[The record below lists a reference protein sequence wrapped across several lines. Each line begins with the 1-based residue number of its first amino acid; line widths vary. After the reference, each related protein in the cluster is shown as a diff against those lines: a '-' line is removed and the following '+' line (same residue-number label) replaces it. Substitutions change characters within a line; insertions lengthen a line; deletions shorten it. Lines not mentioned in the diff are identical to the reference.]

1 MQTVHLLLICR
12 SLRQTSSTKSAYG
25 AGRLST
31 DAFLTPSRRIY
42 MKFTRSAKFALAAA
56 ASAALAVSLLAP
68 AQAAT
73 RSTIVIHDTNS
84 LTSFNSGTPDTN
96 LTINSKVGNLSGIG
110 FLYIDNKKNVIR
122 NTTFGNFKIVKNSA
136 TDFRIAYT
144 VNPGL
149 VWSDG
154 TPINGVDLLMS
165 HVLSSNKYSIEAG
178 LGDPD
183 SDNVPAFNSNGY
195 GGTYNDNIVGL
206 PVLSADKMTVTLQFK
221 QKIANWDLYGP
232 GPSPVHTLVLMAE
245 GKKGLQ
251 SVKDNEAARD
261 RFYAAY
267 TTKNTAVLKSMGKV
281 WSEAY
286 NITQVDANTNDLLFV
301 GNGGFTVTSAV
312 TKSSVTLKVNPKY
325 NSGPKLSGTI
335 DTVVFKF
342 ISDGTAAA
350 QALANGEL
358 DIYSGQPT
366 ADAVAAL
373 KKLTNV
379 NLIGGINACY
389 EHWDTR
395 VNAAPGQPDYN
406 GLFKGHGG
414 KGADLR
420 KAFLLAI
427 PRQEI
432 NEKLIVPINPNAPMY
447 LGSTFIAP
455 GFDGYERLVAN
466 NGSSFYVGTQ
476 DALNAKALRLV
487 RKYYPTAS
495 ASNPVKVNV
504 LVPGNNPRR
513 AAEFALAKANALKA
527 GFDLVGDVQASWSP
541 KIQLSTYDAQF
552 FAYCPSAVTQ
562 AGSNANFQLG
572 GGNNRNG
579 INLPQLDAILNK
591 LQLPLDN
598 RAYISTIIAAERI
611 IHAEGLTSGVFLHP
625 AVTAVNKDLKGI
637 KPSPLSDDVVWNWWE
652 WSY

>member
-1 MQTVHLLLICR
+1 MHTVLLLLICR
-12 SLRQTSSTKSAYG
+12 SLRQTSLTKSAYG
-25 AGRLST
+25 VVDSPQTLLFNPQGGT
-31 DAFLTPSRRIY
+31 

-56 ASAALAVSLLAP
+56 ASAALAVSLLTP

-84 LTSFNSGTPDTN
+84 LTSFNSGQPDTN
-96 LTINSKVGNLSGIG
+96 LTINGKVGNLTGIG
-110 FLYIDNKKNVIR
+110 FYYINDQKNVVR
-122 NTTFGNFKIVKNSA
+122 NTTFGNFKITKNNL
-136 TDFRIAYT
+136 TDFRISYT
-144 VNPGL
+144 INKGL

-165 HVLSSNKYSIEAG
+165 HVLSSNAYSKAAG

-183 SDNVPAFNSNGY
+183 GDATPAFDSNGY
-195 GGTYNDNIVGL
+195 GGTYSDNIVGQ
-206 PVLSADKMTVTLQFK
+206 PTLSADKMTLTLQFK

-232 GPSPVHTLVLMAE
+232 GPSPVHTLVLLAE

-251 SVKDNEAARD
+251 SVTENEAARD
-261 RFYAAY
+261 RFFAAY
-267 TTKNTAVLKSMGKV
+267 NSKNTAVLKSIGKV

-286 NITQVDANTNDLLFV
+286 DITEVNDKTNPLLWV
-301 GNGGFTVTSAV
+301 GNGGFTVDSAV

-335 DTVVFKF
+335 DTVIFKF
-342 ISDGTAAA
+342 IADGTAAA

-358 DIYSGQPT
+358 DVYSGQPT

-373 KKLTNV
+373 KKLSNV

-395 VNAAPGQPDYN
+395 VGNAPGQPDYN
-406 GLFKGHGG
+406 GIFKGHGG

-420 KAFLLAI
+420 KAFLLSI
-427 PRQEI
+427 PREEI
-432 NEKLIVPINPNAPMY
+432 NEKLIKPINPNAPI

-455 GFDGYERLVAN
+455 GFDGYDRLVAN
-466 NGSSFYVGTQ
+466 NGSGFYVGSQ
-476 DALNAKALRLV
+476 DALNAKASRLLT
-487 RKYYPTAS
+487 KHYPKAS
-495 ASNPVKVNV
+495 ATNPVKVTV
-504 LVPGNNPRR
+504 LVPGNNARR
-513 AAEFALAKANALKA
+513 AAQFALAKANALKV

-562 AGSNANFQLG
+562 AGSNGNFQVG

-579 INLPQLDAILNK
+579 INLPKLDAILNK
-591 LQLPLDN
+591 LQLPMDN
-598 RAYISTIIAAERI
+598 RSYISTIIQAERI
-611 IHAEGLTSGVFLHP
+611 IFAEGLTSGVFLHP
-625 AVTAVNKDLKGI
+625 AVTAVNKLLKGI

-652 WSY
+652 WGY

>member
-1 MQTVHLLLICR
+1 
-12 SLRQTSSTKSAYG
+12 
-25 AGRLST
+25 
-31 DAFLTPSRRIY
+31 

-144 VNPGL
+144 INPGL

-301 GNGGFTVTSAV
+301 GNGGFSVTSAV

-342 ISDGTAAA
+342 IADGTAAA

-466 NGSSFYVGTQ
+466 NGSSFYVGSQ
-476 DALNAKALRLV
+476 DALNAKAARLL
-487 RKYYPTAS
+487 KKHYPSAS
-495 ASNPVKVNV
+495 PSNPVKVNV
-504 LVPGNNPRR
+504 LVPGNNARR
-513 AAEFALAKANALKA
+513 AAEFALAKANALKV

-541 KIQLSTYDAQF
+541 RIQLSTYDAQF

-562 AGSNANFQLG
+562 AGSNANFQVG

-579 INLPQLDAILNK
+579 INLPQLDTILNK
-591 LQLPLDN
+591 LQLPMDT
-598 RAYISTIIAAERI
+598 RTFISTIIQAERI
-611 IHAEGLTSGVFLHP
+611 INAEGLTSGVFLHP
-625 AVTAVNKDLKGI
+625 AVTAVNKLLKGI

>member
-1 MQTVHLLLICR
+1 
-12 SLRQTSSTKSAYG
+12 
-25 AGRLST
+25 
-31 DAFLTPSRRIY
+31 
-42 MKFTRSAKFALAAA
+42 MKLTRSAKVALAAV
-56 ASAALAVSLLAP
+56 ASAALAVSLLSP
-68 AQAAT
+68 AQANT

-84 LTSFNSGTPDTN
+84 LTSFNSSQPDTN
-96 LTINSKVGNLSGIG
+96 LTINGKVGNLTGIG
-110 FLYIDNKKNVIR
+110 FYYINDKKNVVR
-122 NTTFGNFKIVKNSA
+122 NTTFGDFKIVKNQA
-136 TDFRIAYT
+136 TDFRIEYKI
-144 VNPGL
+144 NKGL

-154 TPINGVDLLMS
+154 TPINGVDLLLT
-165 HVLSSNKYSIEAG
+165 HVLSSNTYSKAAG

-183 SDNVPAFNSNGY
+183 GDATPAFDSNGY
-195 GGTYNDNIVGL
+195 GGTYNDNIVGE
-206 PVLSADKMTVTLQFK
+206 PTLSADKMTLTLRFK
-221 QKIANWDLYGP
+221 QRIANWDLYGP
-232 GPSPVHTLVLMAE
+232 GPSPVHTLVLLAE

-261 RFYAAY
+261 RFFAAY
-267 TTKNTAVLKSMGKV
+267 NTKNTAVLKSIGKV

-286 NITQVDANTNDLLFV
+286 DITQVDATTNPLLWV
-301 GNGGFTVTSAV
+301 GNGGFTVNSAV
-312 TKSSVTLKVNPKY
+312 TKSSVTLKLNPKY

-335 DTVVFKF
+335 DTVTFKF
-342 ISDGTAAA
+342 IADGTAAA

-358 DIYSGQPT
+358 DVYSGQPT

-373 KKLTNV
+373 RKLTNV

-395 VNAAPGQPDYN
+395 VDAAPGQPDYN
-406 GLFKGHGG
+406 GIFKGHGG

-420 KAFLLAI
+420 RAFLLAI
-427 PRQEI
+427 PREEI
-432 NEKLIVPINPNAPMY
+432 NEKLIKPINPNAPI

-455 GFDGYERLVAN
+455 GFDGYERLIAN
-466 NGSSFYVGTQ
+466 NGSGYYTGTQ
-476 DALNAKALRLV
+476 DSLNKRALALV
-487 RKYYPTAS
+487 KKHFPTAGP
-495 ASNPVKVNV
+495 SNPVKVNV

-513 AAEFALAKANALKA
+513 AAQFALAKANALKA

-541 KIQLSTYDAQF
+541 RIQLSQYDAQF

-579 INLPQLDAILNK
+579 INLPNLDAILNK
-591 LQLPLDN
+591 LQLPMDN
-598 RAYISTIIAAERI
+598 RTFISTIIQAERI
-611 IHAEGLTSGVFLHP
+611 IHKEGLTSGVFLHP
-625 AVTAVNKDLKGI
+625 AVTAVNKNLKGI

>member
-1 MQTVHLLLICR
+1 MQIVLLLLIWC
-12 SLRQTSSTKSAYG
+12 SLRHNLTSKSAYG
-25 AGRLST
+25 VVDSSQTLFFNPQGGT
-31 DAFLTPSRRIY
+31 

-56 ASAALAVSLLAP
+56 ASAALAVSLLTP

-73 RSTIVIHDTNS
+73 RSTVVIHDTNS
-84 LTSFNSGTPDTN
+84 LTSFNSATPDTN
-96 LTINSKVGNLSGIG
+96 LTINSKVGYLQGSG
-110 FLYIDNKKNVIR
+110 FNYVDNKKNVIQ
-122 NTTFGNFKIVKNSA
+122 NKIFGSYKIVKNNA
-136 TDFRIAYT
+136 TDFRVQYTIA
-144 VNPGL
+144 PGR

-154 TPINGVDLLMS
+154 TPINAVDLLLS

-195 GGTYNDNIVGL
+195 GGTYNDNLVGA
-206 PVLSADKMTVTLQFK
+206 PVLSADKMSVTLQWK

-232 GPSPVHTLVLMAE
+232 GPSAVHAMVLIAE

-261 RFYAAY
+261 RFFAAY
-267 TTKNTAVLKSMGKV
+267 TSKNTAVLKALGKV
-281 WSEAY
+281 YSEAY
-286 NITQVDANTNDLLFV
+286 NITQVDSTTNPLLFV
-301 GNGGFTVTSAV
+301 GNGGFIVDSAV
-312 TKSSVTLKVNPKY
+312 TKSSVTLKANPKY
-325 NSGPKLSGTI
+325 NSGPALSGSV
-335 DTVVFKF
+335 DTVIFKF

-358 DIYSGQPT
+358 DVYSGQPT
-366 ADAVAAL
+366 ADSVAAL

-379 NLIGGINACY
+379 NVLGGINACY

-395 VNAAPGQPDYN
+395 VGNAPGQPDYN
-406 GLFKGHGG
+406 GVFKGHGG
-414 KGADLR
+414 KGADMR

-432 NEKLIVPINPNAPMY
+432 NEKLIAPINPGFVT
-447 LGSTFIAP
+447 LGSTFISP
-455 GFDGYERLVAN
+455 GVEGYDRLVAN
-466 NGSSFYVGTQ
+466 NGSSYYIGSQ
-476 DALNAKALRLV
+476 DVLNAKALRLV
-487 RKYYPTAS
+487 KKYYPSAS
-495 ASNPVKVNV
+495 ATNPVKVTV

-552 FAYCPSAVTQ
+552 FAYCPSAITQ
-562 AGSNANFQLG
+562 AGSNANFHLG

-579 INLPQLDAILNK
+579 VNLPQLDAILDK
-591 LQLPLDN
+591 LQIPMDN
-598 RAYISTIIAAERI
+598 RTLISTIIQAERI
-611 IHAEGLTSGVFLHP
+611 INAEGLTMGVFQHP
-625 AVTAVNKDLKGI
+625 AVAAVNKNLKGI
-637 KPSPLSDDVVWNWWE
+637 APSPLSLDVAWNYWQWA
-652 WSY
+652 Y

>member
-1 MQTVHLLLICR
+1 
-12 SLRQTSSTKSAYG
+12 
-25 AGRLST
+25 
-31 DAFLTPSRRIY
+31 
-42 MKFTRSAKFALAAA
+42 MKFSRSAKFALAAA
-56 ASAALAVSLLAP
+56 ASAALAVSLLTP

-73 RSTIVIHDTNS
+73 RSTVVIHDTNS

-96 LTINSKVGNLSGIG
+96 LTINSKVGYLSGSG
-110 FLYIDNKKNVIR
+110 FNYVDNKKNVIQ
-122 NTTFGNFKIVKNSA
+122 NKIFGSYKVVKNSP
-136 TDFRIAYT
+136 TDFRVQYTIA
-144 VNPGL
+144 PGR

-154 TPINGVDLLMS
+154 TPINAVDLLLS

-195 GGTYNDNIVGL
+195 GGTYNDNLVGA
-206 PVLSADKMTVTLQFK
+206 PVLSADKMSVTLQWK

-232 GPSPVHTLVLMAE
+232 GPSAVHAMVLISE

-261 RFYAAY
+261 RFFAAY
-267 TTKNTAVLKSMGKV
+267 TSKNTAVLKALGKV
-281 WSEAY
+281 YSEAY
-286 NITQVDANTNDLLFV
+286 NITQVDNNTNPLLFV
-301 GNGGFTVTSAV
+301 GNGGFIVDSAV
-312 TKSSVTLKVNPKY
+312 TKSSVTLKANPKY
-325 NSGPKLSGTI
+325 NSGPALSGSV
-335 DTVVFKF
+335 DTVIFKF

-358 DIYSGQPT
+358 DVYSGQPT
-366 ADAVAAL
+366 ADSVAAL

-379 NLIGGINACY
+379 NVIGGINACY

-406 GLFKGHGG
+406 GVFKGHGG
-414 KGADLR
+414 KGADMR

-427 PRQEI
+427 PRTEI
-432 NEKLIVPINPNAPMY
+432 NEKLIAPINPNFVT
-447 LGSTFIAP
+447 LGSTFISP
-455 GFDGYERLVAN
+455 GVEGYDRLAST
-466 NGSSFYVGTQ
+466 NGSGYYVGSQ
-476 DALNAKALRLV
+476 DVLNAKALRLV
-487 RKYYPTAS
+487 KKYYPSAS
-495 ASNPVKVNV
+495 ATNPVKVTV

-552 FAYCPSAVTQ
+552 FAYCPSAITQ
-562 AGSNANFQLG
+562 AGSNANFHLG

-579 INLPQLDAILNK
+579 VNLPQLDAILDK
-591 LQLPLDN
+591 LQVPLDN
-598 RAYISTIIAAERI
+598 RSYISLVIQAERI
-611 IHAEGLTSGVFLHP
+611 INAEGLTLGVFQHP
-625 AVTAVNKDLKGI
+625 AVAAVNKNLKGI
-637 KPSPLSDDVVWNWWE
+637 APSPLSLDVAWNYWQWA
-652 WSY
+652 Y

>member
-1 MQTVHLLLICR
+1 MQAVYLLLICR
-12 SLRQTSSTKSAYG
+12 SLRHNLPTKSAYG

-110 FLYIDNKKNVIR
+110 FLYINDKKNVIR

-154 TPINGVDLLMS
+154 TPINGVDLLLS

-178 LGDPD
+178 LGNPD
-183 SDNVPAFNSNGY
+183 SDDVPAFNSNGY
-195 GGTYNDNIVGL
+195 GGTYSDNIVGQ
-206 PVLSADKMTVTLQFK
+206 PVLSADKMTLTLQFK

-232 GPSPVHTLVLMAE
+232 GPSPVHTLVLLAE

-267 TTKNTAVLKSMGKV
+267 NTKNTAVLKSIGKV

-301 GNGGFTVTSAV
+301 GNGGFLVNSAV
-312 TKSSVTLKVNPKY
+312 TKSSVTLKKNPKY
-325 NSGPKLSGTI
+325 NSGPALSGTI
-335 DTVVFKF
+335 DTVIFKF
-342 ISDGTAAA
+342 IADGTAAA

-358 DIYSGQPT
+358 DVYSGQPT

-373 KKLTNV
+373 KKLSNV

-455 GFDGYERLVAN
+455 GFEGYERLIAN
-466 NGSSFYVGTQ
+466 NGSSYYVGSQ

>member
-1 MQTVHLLLICR
+1 
-12 SLRQTSSTKSAYG
+12 
-25 AGRLST
+25 
-31 DAFLTPSRRIY
+31 

-56 ASAALAVSLLAP
+56 ASAALAVSLLTP

-84 LTSFNSGTPDTN
+84 LTSFNNGQPDTN
-96 LTINSKVGNLSGIG
+96 LTINGKVGNLTGIG
-110 FLYIDNKKNVIR
+110 FYYINDQKNVVR
-122 NTTFGNFKIVKNSA
+122 NTTFGSFKIVKNNA

-144 VNPGL
+144 INKGL

-154 TPINGVDLLMS
+154 TPINGEDLLLS
-165 HVLSSNKYSIEAG
+165 HVLSSNVYSKAAG

-183 SDNVPAFNSNGY
+183 GDDTPAFDSNGY
-195 GGTYNDNIVGL
+195 GGTYNDNVVGE
-206 PVLSADKMTVTLQFK
+206 PTLSDDKMTLTLQFK

-232 GPSPVHTLVLMAE
+232 GPSPVHTLVLLAE

-261 RFYAAY
+261 RFVAAY
-267 TTKNTAVLKSMGKV
+267 KSKNTAVLKAMGKV
-281 WSEAY
+281 WSDAY
-286 NITQVDANTNDLLFV
+286 DITQVDATTNPLLWV
-301 GNGGFTVTSAV
+301 GNGGFTVDSAV

-335 DTVVFKF
+335 DTVIFKF

-358 DIYSGQPT
+358 DVYSGQPT

-373 KKLTNV
+373 KKLSNV

-395 VNAAPGQPDYN
+395 VGNAPGQPEYN
-406 GLFKGHGG
+406 GIFKGHGG

-420 KAFLLAI
+420 KAFLLSV
-427 PRQEI
+427 PREEI
-432 NEKLIVPINPNAPMY
+432 NEKLIKPINPNAPI

-455 GFDGYERLVAN
+455 GFEGYDRLIAN
-466 NGSSFYVGTQ
+466 NGSGFFRGSQ
-476 DALNAKALRLV
+476 DALNAKASRLL
-487 RKYYPTAS
+487 KKHYPSAS
-495 ASNPVKVNV
+495 PSNPVKVNV

-513 AAEFALAKANALKA
+513 AAEFALAKANALKV

-579 INLPQLDAILNK
+579 INLPQLDTILNK
-591 LQLPLDN
+591 LQLPMDN
-598 RAYISTIIAAERI
+598 RTFISTIIQAERI
-611 IHAEGLTSGVFLHP
+611 INAEGLTSGVFLHP
-625 AVTAVNKDLKGI
+625 AVTAVNKNLKGI

>member
-1 MQTVHLLLICR
+1 VVDSSQTLFFNP
-12 SLRQTSSTKSAYG
+12 QGGT
-25 AGRLST
+25 
-31 DAFLTPSRRIY
+31 

-56 ASAALAVSLLAP
+56 ASAALAVSLLTP

-84 LTSFNSGTPDTN
+84 LTSFNNSQPDTN
-96 LTINSKVGNLSGIG
+96 LTINGKVGNLTGIG
-110 FLYIDNKKNVIR
+110 FYYINDQKNVVR
-122 NTTFGNFKIVKNSA
+122 NTTFGNFKIVKNSS

-144 VNPGL
+144 VNKGL

-154 TPINGVDLLMS
+154 TPINGEDLLLS
-165 HVLSSNKYSIEAG
+165 HVLSSNVYSKAAG

-183 SDNVPAFNSNGY
+183 GDDTPAFDSNGY
-195 GGTYNDNIVGL
+195 GGTYNDNVVGE
-206 PVLSADKMTVTLQFK
+206 PTLSADKMTLTLQFK

-232 GPSPVHTLVLMAE
+232 GPSPVHTLVLLAE

-251 SVKDNEAARD
+251 SVSENEAARG
-261 RFYAAY
+261 RFVAAY
-267 TTKNTAVLKSMGKV
+267 KSKNTAVLKAMGKV
-281 WSEAY
+281 WSDAY
-286 NITQVDANTNDLLFV
+286 DITEVNSSTNPLLWV
-301 GNGGFTVTSAV
+301 GNGGFTVDSAV

-335 DTVVFKF
+335 DTVIFKF
-342 ISDGTAAA
+342 IADGTAAA

-358 DIYSGQPT
+358 DVYSGQPT

-395 VNAAPGQPDYN
+395 VGNAPGQPEYN
-406 GLFKGHGG
+406 GIFKGHGG

-420 KAFLLAI
+420 KAFLLSV
-427 PRQEI
+427 PREEI
-432 NEKLIVPINPNAPMY
+432 NEKLIKPINPNAPI

-455 GFDGYERLVAN
+455 GFEGYDRLVAN
-466 NGSSFYVGTQ
+466 NGSGFYVGSQ
-476 DALNAKALRLV
+476 DALNAKASRLL
-487 RKYYPTAS
+487 KKHYPSAS
-495 ASNPVKVNV
+495 PSNPVKVNV

-513 AAEFALAKANALKA
+513 AAEFALAKANALKV

-562 AGSNANFQLG
+562 AGSNANFQVG

-579 INLPQLDAILNK
+579 INLPQLDTILNK
-591 LQLPLDN
+591 LQLPMDN
-598 RAYISTIIAAERI
+598 RTFISTIIQAERI
-611 IHAEGLTSGVFLHP
+611 INAEGLTSGVFLHP
-625 AVTAVNKDLKGI
+625 AVTAVNKNLKGI

>member
-1 MQTVHLLLICR
+1 
-12 SLRQTSSTKSAYG
+12 
-25 AGRLST
+25 
-31 DAFLTPSRRIY
+31 

-56 ASAALAVSLLAP
+56 ASAALAVSLLTP

-84 LTSFNSGTPDTN
+84 LTSFNSGQPDTN
-96 LTINSKVGNLSGIG
+96 LTINGKVGNLTGIG
-110 FLYIDNKKNVIR
+110 FYYINDQKNVVR
-122 NTTFGNFKIVKNSA
+122 NTTFGNFKIVKNNA
-136 TDFRIAYT
+136 TDFRISYT
-144 VNPGL
+144 VNKGL

-165 HVLSSNKYSIEAG
+165 HVLSSNAYSKAAG

-183 SDNVPAFNSNGY
+183 GDDTPAFDSNGY
-195 GGTYNDNIVGL
+195 GGTYSDNIVGQ
-206 PVLSADKMTVTLQFK
+206 PTLSADKMTLTLQFK

-232 GPSPVHTLVLMAE
+232 GPSPVHTLVLLAE

-251 SVKDNEAARD
+251 SVTENEAARD
-261 RFYAAY
+261 RFFAAY
-267 TTKNTAVLKSMGKV
+267 NSKNTAVLKSIGKV

-286 NITQVDANTNDLLFV
+286 DITEVNDKTNPLLWV
-301 GNGGFTVTSAV
+301 GNGGFTVDSAV

-335 DTVVFKF
+335 DTVIFKF
-342 ISDGTAAA
+342 IADGTAAA

-373 KKLTNV
+373 KKLSNV

-395 VNAAPGQPDYN
+395 VGNAPGQPDYN
-406 GLFKGHGG
+406 GIFKGHGG

-420 KAFLLAI
+420 KAFLLSI
-427 PRQEI
+427 PREEI
-432 NEKLIVPINPNAPMY
+432 NEKLIKPINPNAPI

-455 GFDGYERLVAN
+455 GFEGYDRLVAN
-466 NGSSFYVGTQ
+466 NGSGFYVGSQ
-476 DALNAKALRLV
+476 DALNAKAARLL
-487 RKYYPTAS
+487 KKHYPSAS
-495 ASNPVKVNV
+495 PSNPVKVNV
-504 LVPGNNPRR
+504 LVPGNNARR
-513 AAEFALAKANALKA
+513 AAEFALAKANALKV

-562 AGSNANFQLG
+562 AGSNANFQVG

-579 INLPQLDAILNK
+579 INLPQLDTILNK
-591 LQLPLDN
+591 LQLPMDN
-598 RAYISTIIAAERI
+598 RTFISTIIQAERI
-611 IHAEGLTSGVFLHP
+611 INAEGLTSGVFLHP
-625 AVTAVNKDLKGI
+625 AVTAVNKLLKGI

>member
-1 MQTVHLLLICR
+1 
-12 SLRQTSSTKSAYG
+12 
-25 AGRLST
+25 
-31 DAFLTPSRRIY
+31 
-42 MKFTRSAKFALAAA
+42 MKLTRSAKVALAAV
-56 ASAALAVSLLAP
+56 ASAALAVSLLSP
-68 AQAAT
+68 AQANT

-84 LTSFNSGTPDTN
+84 LTSFNSSQPDTN
-96 LTINSKVGNLSGIG
+96 LTINGKVGNLTGIG
-110 FLYIDNKKNVIR
+110 FYYINDQKNVVR
-122 NTTFGNFKIVKNSA
+122 NTTFGDFKIVKNQA
-136 TDFRIAYT
+136 TDFRIEYKI
-144 VNPGL
+144 NKGL

-154 TPINGVDLLMS
+154 TPINGVDLLLT
-165 HVLSSNKYSIEAG
+165 HVLSSNTYSKAAG

-183 SDNVPAFNSNGY
+183 GDATPAFDSNGY
-195 GGTYNDNIVGL
+195 GGTYNDNVVGE
-206 PVLSADKMTVTLQFK
+206 PTLSADKMTLTLRFK
-221 QKIANWDLYGP
+221 QRIANWDLYGP
-232 GPSPVHTLVLMAE
+232 GPSPVHTLVLLAE

-261 RFYAAY
+261 RFFAAY
-267 TTKNTAVLKSMGKV
+267 NTKNTAVLKSIGKV

-286 NITQVDANTNDLLFV
+286 DITQVDATTNPLLWV
-301 GNGGFTVTSAV
+301 GNGGFTVNSAV
-312 TKSSVTLKVNPKY
+312 TKSSVTLKLNPKY

-335 DTVVFKF
+335 DTVTFKF
-342 ISDGTAAA
+342 IADGTAAA

-358 DIYSGQPT
+358 DVYSGQPT

-373 KKLTNV
+373 RKLTNV

-406 GLFKGHGG
+406 GIFKGHGG

-420 KAFLLAI
+420 RAFLLAI
-427 PRQEI
+427 PREEI
-432 NEKLIVPINPNAPMY
+432 NEKLIKPINPNAPI

-455 GFDGYERLVAN
+455 GFDGYERLIAN
-466 NGSSFYVGTQ
+466 NGSSYYTGTQ
-476 DALNAKALRLV
+476 DSLNKRALALV
-487 RKYYPTAS
+487 KKHFPTAGP
-495 ASNPVKVNV
+495 SNPVKVNV

-513 AAEFALAKANALKA
+513 AAQFALAKANALKA

-541 KIQLSTYDAQF
+541 RIQLSQYDAQF

-579 INLPQLDAILNK
+579 INLPNLDAILNK
-591 LQLPLDN
+591 LQLPMDN
-598 RAYISTIIAAERI
+598 RTFISTIIQAERI
-611 IHAEGLTSGVFLHP
+611 IHKEGLTSGVFLHP
-625 AVTAVNKDLKGI
+625 AVTAVNKNLKGI

>member
-1 MQTVHLLLICR
+1 
-12 SLRQTSSTKSAYG
+12 
-25 AGRLST
+25 
-31 DAFLTPSRRIY
+31 

-56 ASAALAVSLLAP
+56 ASAALAVSLLTP

-84 LTSFNSGTPDTN
+84 LTSFNSSTPDTN

-110 FLYIDNKKNVIR
+110 FYYINDKKNVVR
-122 NTTFGNFKIVKNSA
+122 NTTFGDFKIVKNNA
-136 TDFRIAYT
+136 TDFRIQYT
-144 VNPGL
+144 VNKGL

-154 TPINGVDLLMS
+154 TPINAVDLLLT
-165 HVLSSNKYSIEAG
+165 HVLSSNTYSKAAG

-195 GGTYNDNIVGL
+195 GGTYNDNIVGQ
-206 PVLSADKMTVTLQFK
+206 PVLSADKMSVTLQFK

-232 GPSPVHTLVLMAE
+232 GPAPVHTLVLLAE
-245 GKKGLQ
+245 GKNGLQ

-261 RFYAAY
+261 RFLAAY
-267 TTKNTAVLKSMGKV
+267 NSKNTAVLKAMGKV

-286 NITQVDANTNDLLFV
+286 NITEVNDKTNPLLFV
-301 GNGGFTVTSAV
+301 GNGGFLVDSAV

-335 DTVVFKF
+335 DTVIFKF
-342 ISDGTAAA
+342 ISDGTAAS

-358 DIYSGQPT
+358 DVYSGQPT

-373 KKLTNV
+373 KKLSNI

-395 VNAAPGQPDYN
+395 VGNAPGQPDYN
-406 GLFKGHGG
+406 GIFKGHGG

-420 KAFLLAI
+420 RAFLLSI
-427 PRQEI
+427 PREEI
-432 NEKLIVPINPNAPMY
+432 NEKLIKPINPNAPI

-455 GFDGYERLVAN
+455 GFEGYERLVAN
-466 NGSSFYVGTQ
+466 NGSGYYVGSQ
-476 DALNAKALRLV
+476 DALNAKAARLL
-487 RKYYPTAS
+487 KKHYPSAS
-495 ASNPVKVNV
+495 PSNPVKVNV

-513 AAEFALAKANALKA
+513 AAEFALAKANALKV

-562 AGSNANFQLG
+562 AGSNANFQIG

-579 INLPQLDAILNK
+579 ISLPNLDAILNK
-591 LQLPLDN
+591 LQLPMDN
-598 RAYISTIIAAERI
+598 RTFISTIIQAERI
-611 IHAEGLTSGVFLHP
+611 IHQEGLTSGVFLHP
-625 AVTAVNKDLKGI
+625 AVTAVNKNLKGI

>member
-1 MQTVHLLLICR
+1 
-12 SLRQTSSTKSAYG
+12 
-25 AGRLST
+25 
-31 DAFLTPSRRIY
+31 

-110 FLYIDNKKNVIR
+110 FLYINDKKNVIR

-165 HVLSSNKYSIEAG
+165 HVLSSNKYSIDAG

-195 GGTYNDNIVGL
+195 GGTYSDNIVGL

-312 TKSSVTLKVNPKY
+312 TKSSVTLKLNPKY

-395 VNAAPGQPDYN
+395 VNAAPGQPEYN

-427 PRQEI
+427 PREEI
-432 NEKLIVPINPNAPMY
+432 NEKLIKPINPNAPI

-466 NGSSFYVGTQ
+466 NGSSYYVGSQ

-562 AGSNANFQLG
+562 AGTNSNFIIG

-579 INLPQLDAILNK
+579 VALPQLDAILNK
-591 LQLPLDN
+591 LQLPMDN

>member
-1 MQTVHLLLICR
+1 
-12 SLRQTSSTKSAYG
+12 
-25 AGRLST
+25 
-31 DAFLTPSRRIY
+31 

-56 ASAALAVSLLAP
+56 ASAALAVSLLTP

-84 LTSFNSGTPDTN
+84 LTSFNSSQPDTN
-96 LTINSKVGNLSGIG
+96 LTINGKVGNLTGIG
-110 FLYIDNKKNVIR
+110 FYYINDQKNVVR
-122 NTTFGNFKIVKNSA
+122 NTTFGNFKIVKNNA
-136 TDFRIAYT
+136 TDFRISYT
-144 VNPGL
+144 VNKGL

-154 TPINGVDLLMS
+154 TPINAEDLLMS
-165 HVLSSNKYSIEAG
+165 HVLSSNTYSKAAG

-183 SDNVPAFNSNGY
+183 GDATPAFDSNGY
-195 GGTYNDNIVGL
+195 GGTYNDNIVGE
-206 PVLSADKMTVTLQFK
+206 PTLSADKMTLTLQFK
-221 QKIANWDLYGP
+221 NKIANWDLYGP
-232 GPSPVHTLVLMAE
+232 GPSPVHTLVLLAE

-261 RFYAAY
+261 RFVAAY
-267 TTKNTAVLKSMGKV
+267 KSKNTAVLKSMGKV

-286 NITQVDANTNDLLFV
+286 DVTEVNSSTNPLLWV
-301 GNGGFTVTSAV
+301 GNGGFTVDSAV
-312 TKSSVTLKVNPKY
+312 SKSSVTLKVNPKY
-325 NSGPKLSGTI
+325 NSGPKLTGTI
-335 DTVVFKF
+335 DTVIFKF
-342 ISDGTAAA
+342 IADGTAAA

-358 DIYSGQPT
+358 DVYSGQPT

-373 KKLTNV
+373 KKLSNV

-395 VNAAPGQPDYN
+395 VGNAPGQPDYN
-406 GLFKGHGG
+406 GIFKGHGG

-420 KAFLLAI
+420 RAFLLSI
-427 PRQEI
+427 PREEI
-432 NEKLIVPINPNAPMY
+432 NEKLIKPINPNAPI

-455 GFDGYERLVAN
+455 GFDGYDRLVAN
-466 NGSSFYVGTQ
+466 NGSGFYNGSQ
-476 DALNAKALRLV
+476 DALNAKASRLL
-487 RKYYPTAS
+487 KKHYPSAS
-495 ASNPVKVNV
+495 PSNPVKVTV
-504 LVPGNNPRR
+504 LVPGNNARR
-513 AAEFALAKANALKA
+513 AAQFALAKANALKV

-562 AGSNANFQLG
+562 AGSNANFQVG

-591 LQLPLDN
+591 LQLPMDN
-598 RAYISTIIAAERI
+598 RTFISTIIQAERI
-611 IHAEGLTSGVFLHP
+611 IFAEGLTSGVFLHP
-625 AVTAVNKDLKGI
+625 AVTAVNKNLKGI

-652 WSY
+652 WGY

>member
-1 MQTVHLLLICR
+1 MGL
-12 SLRQTSSTKSAYG
+12 LRQTSSTKSAYG
-25 AGRLST
+25 VVDSPQTLFFNPQGGT
-31 DAFLTPSRRIY
+31 

-56 ASAALAVSLLAP
+56 ASAALAVSLLTP

-84 LTSFNSGTPDTN
+84 LTSFNSSTPDTN

-110 FLYIDNKKNVIR
+110 FYYINDKKNVVR
-122 NTTFGNFKIVKNSA
+122 NTTFGDFKIVKNNA
-136 TDFRIAYT
+136 TDFRIQYT
-144 VNPGL
+144 VNKGL

-154 TPINGVDLLMS
+154 TPINAVDLLLT
-165 HVLSSNKYSIEAG
+165 HVLSSNTYSKAAG

-195 GGTYNDNIVGL
+195 GGTYNDNIVGQ
-206 PVLSADKMTVTLQFK
+206 PVLSADKMSVTLQFK

-232 GPSPVHTLVLMAE
+232 GPAPVHTLVLLAE
-245 GKKGLQ
+245 GKNGLQ

-261 RFYAAY
+261 RFLAAY
-267 TTKNTAVLKSMGKV
+267 NSKNTAVLKAMGKV

-286 NITQVDANTNDLLFV
+286 NITEVNDKTNPLLFV
-301 GNGGFTVTSAV
+301 GNGGFLVDSAV

-335 DTVVFKF
+335 DTVIFKF

-358 DIYSGQPT
+358 DVYSGQPT

-373 KKLTNV
+373 KKLSNV

-395 VNAAPGQPDYN
+395 VGNAPGQPDYN
-406 GLFKGHGG
+406 GIFKGHGG

-420 KAFLLAI
+420 RAFLLSI
-427 PRQEI
+427 PREEI
-432 NEKLIVPINPNAPMY
+432 NEKLIKPINPNAPI

-455 GFDGYERLVAN
+455 GFEGYERLVAN
-466 NGSSFYVGTQ
+466 NGSGYYVGSQ
-476 DALNAKALRLV
+476 EALNAKAARLL
-487 RKYYPTAS
+487 KKHYPSAS
-495 ASNPVKVNV
+495 PSNPVKVNV

-513 AAEFALAKANALKA
+513 AAEFALAKANALKV

-562 AGSNANFQLG
+562 AGSNANFQIG

-579 INLPQLDAILNK
+579 ISLPNLDAILNK
-591 LQLPLDN
+591 LQLPMDN
-598 RAYISTIIAAERI
+598 RTFISTIIQAERI
-611 IHAEGLTSGVFLHP
+611 IHQEGLTSGVFLHP
-625 AVTAVNKDLKGI
+625 AVTAVNKNLKGI

>member
-1 MQTVHLLLICR
+1 M
-12 SLRQTSSTKSAYG
+12 K
-25 AGRLST
+25 
-31 DAFLTPSRRIY
+31 LTRG
-42 MKFTRSAKFALAAA
+42 AKFALAVV
-56 ASAALAVSLLAP
+56 ASSALAVSLLTP

-73 RSTIVIHDTNS
+73 RSSIIIHDTNS

-96 LTINSKVGNLSGIG
+96 LTINGKVGNLSGIG
-110 FLYIDNKKNVIR
+110 FLYINDKKNVIR
-122 NTTFGNFKIVKNSA
+122 NTVFGDFKIVKNNA
-136 TDFRIAYT
+136 TDFRISYT
-144 VNPGL
+144 VNKGL

-195 GGTYNDNIVGL
+195 GGTYSDNIVGQ
-206 PVLSADKMTVTLQFK
+206 PTLSADKMTLTLQFK

-286 NITQVDANTNDLLFV
+286 NITQVDANTNNLLFV
-301 GNGGFTVTSAV
+301 GNGGFSVDSAV

-335 DTVVFKF
+335 DTVIFKF
-342 ISDGTAAA
+342 IADGTAAA

-358 DIYSGQPT
+358 DVYSGQPT

-455 GFDGYERLVAN
+455 GFDGYERLIAN

-487 RKYYPTAS
+487 RKHYPTAS
-495 ASNPVKVNV
+495 ASNPVKVTV

-541 KIQLSTYDAQF
+541 KIQLSIYDVQF

-562 AGSNANFQLG
+562 AGSNANFQVG

-579 INLPQLDAILNK
+579 VNLPQLDAILNK
-591 LQLPLDN
+591 LQLPMDN
-598 RAYISTIIAAERI
+598 KTYISTIIQAERI
-611 IHAEGLTSGVFLHP
+611 INAEGLTSGVFLHP
-625 AVTAVNKDLKGI
+625 AVTAVNKLLKGI

>member
-1 MQTVHLLLICR
+1 
-12 SLRQTSSTKSAYG
+12 
-25 AGRLST
+25 
-31 DAFLTPSRRIY
+31 
-42 MKFTRSAKFALAAA
+42 MKFTRSAKVALTAAA
-56 ASAALAVSLLAP
+56 AAALAVSLLTP

-84 LTSFNSGTPDTN
+84 LTSFNSGQPDTN
-96 LTINSKVGNLSGIG
+96 LTINGKVGNLSGIG
-110 FLYIDNKKNVIR
+110 FYYIDNKKNVIR
-122 NTTFGNFKIVKNSA
+122 NTVFGSFKITKNSA
-136 TDFRIAYT
+136 TDFRISYT

-165 HVLSSNKYSIEAG
+165 HVLSSNKFSIDAG
-178 LGDPD
+178 LGDPNSED
-183 SDNVPAFNSNGY
+183 AAPAFDSNGY
-195 GGTYNDNIVGL
+195 GGTYSDNIVGQ
-206 PVLSADKMTVTLQFK
+206 PVLSADKMTLTLQFK

-232 GPSPVHTLVLMAE
+232 GPSPVHTLIHLAE

-251 SVKDNEAARD
+251 SVADNEAARN
-261 RFYAAY
+261 RFFDAY
-267 TTKNTAVLKSMGKV
+267 NTKNTAVLKSIAKV

-286 NITQVDANTNDLLFV
+286 DITEVTSSTNPLLFV
-301 GNGGFTVTSAV
+301 GNGGFLVSNAV

-335 DTVVFKF
+335 DTVIFKF
-342 ISDGTAAA
+342 IADGTAAA

-379 NLIGGINACY
+379 SLIGGINACY

-395 VNAAPGQPDYN
+395 VDAAPGQPEYT
-406 GLFKGHGG
+406 GIFKGHGG

-420 KAFLLAI
+420 KAFLLSV
-427 PRQEI
+427 PREEI
-432 NEKLIVPINPNAPMY
+432 NEKLIKPINPNAPI

-455 GFDGYERLVAN
+455 GFDGYERLIAN
-466 NGSSFYVGTQ
+466 NGSAFYRGSQ
-476 DALNAKALRLV
+476 AELNAKATRLLR
-487 RKYYPTAS
+487 KHYPTAGP
-495 ASNPVKVNV
+495 SNPVKVTV
-504 LVPGNNPRR
+504 LVPGNNARR
-513 AAEFALAKANALKA
+513 AAEFALAKANALKV

-541 KIQLSTYDAQF
+541 KIQLSTYDVQF

-562 AGSNANFQLG
+562 AGSNANFELG

-579 INLPQLDAILNK
+579 LNLPNLDAILKK
-591 LQLPLDN
+591 LQLPMDN
-598 RAYISTIIAAERI
+598 RTYITTIIAAERI

-625 AVTAVNKDLKGI
+625 AVTAVNKELKGI

>member
-1 MQTVHLLLICR
+1 MKITR
-12 SLRQTSSTKSAYG
+12 G
-25 AGRLST
+25 AKL
-31 DAFLTPSRRIY
+31 
-42 MKFTRSAKFALAAA
+42 ALAVV
-56 ASAALAVSLLAP
+56 ASSALAVSLLTP

-73 RSTIVIHDTNS
+73 RSTIVLHDTNS

-110 FLYIDNKKNVIR
+110 FLYINDKKNVVR
-122 NTTFGNFKIVKNSA
+122 NTKFGEFKIVKNKA
-136 TDFRIAYT
+136 DDFRVEYKI
-144 VNPGL
+144 NKGL

-154 TPINGVDLLMS
+154 TPINGVDLLLS
-165 HVLSSNKYSIEAG
+165 HVLSSNKYSIAAG

-195 GGTYNDNIVGL
+195 GGTYNDNIVGE
-206 PVLSADKMTVTLQFK
+206 PVLSADKMTLTLQFK

-232 GPSPVHTLVLMAE
+232 GPAAVHSMVLIAD
-245 GKKGLQ
+245 GVKGLQ
-251 SVKDNEAARD
+251 PVAVNEKARD
-261 RFYAAY
+261 KFFDAY
-267 TTKNTAVLKSMGKV
+267 KTKNTAVLKAMGKV
-281 WSEAY
+281 YSEAY
-286 NITQVDANTNDLLFV
+286 NITEVNATTNPLLFV
-301 GNGGFTVTSAV
+301 GNGGFTVESAV
-312 TKSSVTLKVNPKY
+312 TKSSVTLKLNPKY
-325 NSGPKLSGTI
+325 NSGPALSGTV
-335 DTVVFKF
+335 DTVIFKF
-342 ISDGTAAA
+342 IADGTAAA

-389 EHWDTR
+389 EHWDLR
-395 VNAAPGQPDYN
+395 VGNAPGQDEYT
-406 GLFKGHGG
+406 GIFKGHGG

-420 KAFLLAI
+420 RAFLLSV
-427 PRQEI
+427 PREEI
-432 NEKLIVPINPNAPMY
+432 NEKLIRPINPSATI

-466 NGSSFYVGTQ
+466 NGSFYYNGPQ
-476 DALNAKALRLV
+476 DQLNAKAYRLV
-487 RKYYPTAS
+487 KKHYPS
-495 ASNPVKVNV
+495 ASPSNPLKVNV

-513 AAEFALAKANALKA
+513 AAEFALAKANAIKV

-541 KIQLSTYDAQF
+541 KIQLSKYDVQF

-562 AGSNANFQLG
+562 AGSNANFKLG

-579 INLPQLDAILNK
+579 VNLPALDKILEK
-591 LQLPLDN
+591 LQVPMDN
-598 RAYISTIIAAERI
+598 KTYITTIIQAERI

-625 AVTAVNKDLKGI
+625 AVTAVNKLLKGI

>member
-1 MQTVHLLLICR
+1 
-12 SLRQTSSTKSAYG
+12 
-25 AGRLST
+25 
-31 DAFLTPSRRIY
+31 

-122 NTTFGNFKIVKNSA
+122 NTTFGNFKIVKNNA

-165 HVLSSNKYSIEAG
+165 HVLSSNKFSIEAG

-312 TKSSVTLKVNPKY
+312 TKSSVTLKINPKY

-358 DIYSGQPT
+358 DVYSGQPT

-395 VNAAPGQPDYN
+395 VNAAPGQPEYT
-406 GLFKGHGG
+406 GIFKGHGG

-455 GFDGYERLVAN
+455 GFDGYERLIAN

>member
-1 MQTVHLLLICR
+1 
-12 SLRQTSSTKSAYG
+12 
-25 AGRLST
+25 
-31 DAFLTPSRRIY
+31 

-56 ASAALAVSLLAP
+56 ASAALAVSLLTP

-84 LTSFNSGTPDTN
+84 LTSFNNSQPDTN
-96 LTINSKVGNLSGIG
+96 LTINGKVGNLTGIG
-110 FLYIDNKKNVIR
+110 FYYINDQKNVVR
-122 NTTFGNFKIVKNSA
+122 NTTFGNFKIVKNNA

-144 VNPGL
+144 VNKGL

-154 TPINGVDLLMS
+154 TPINGEDLLLS
-165 HVLSSNKYSIEAG
+165 HVLTSNVYSKAAG

-183 SDNVPAFNSNGY
+183 GDDTPAFDSNGY
-195 GGTYNDNIVGL
+195 GGTYNDNVVGQ
-206 PVLSADKMTVTLQFK
+206 PTLSADKMTLTLQFK

-232 GPSPVHTLVLMAE
+232 GPSPVHTLVLLAE

-261 RFYAAY
+261 RFVAAY
-267 TTKNTAVLKSMGKV
+267 TSKNTAVLKAMGKV
-281 WSEAY
+281 WSDAY
-286 NITQVDANTNDLLFV
+286 DITQVDATTNPLLWV
-301 GNGGFTVTSAV
+301 GNGGFTVDSAV

-335 DTVVFKF
+335 DTVIFKF
-342 ISDGTAAA
+342 IADGTAAA

-358 DIYSGQPT
+358 DVYSGQPT

-373 KKLTNV
+373 KKITNV

-395 VNAAPGQPDYN
+395 VGNAPGQPEYN
-406 GLFKGHGG
+406 GIFKGHGG

-420 KAFLLAI
+420 QAFLLSV

-432 NEKLIVPINPNAPMY
+432 NEKLIVPINPNAPI

-455 GFDGYERLVAN
+455 GFEGYDRLVAN
-466 NGSSFYVGTQ
+466 NGSGFYQGSQ
-476 DALNAKALRLV
+476 DALNAKASRLLK
-487 RKYYPTAS
+487 KYYPSAS
-495 ASNPVKVNV
+495 ATNPVKVTV

-513 AAEFALAKANALKA
+513 AAEFALAKANALKV

-591 LQLPLDN
+591 LQLPMDN
-598 RAYISTIIAAERI
+598 RTFISTIIQAERI
-611 IHAEGLTSGVFLHP
+611 INAEGLTSGVFLHP
-625 AVTAVNKDLKGI
+625 AVTAVNKALKGI

>member
-1 MQTVHLLLICR
+1 
-12 SLRQTSSTKSAYG
+12 
-25 AGRLST
+25 
-31 DAFLTPSRRIY
+31 
-42 MKFTRSAKFALAAA
+42 MKITRGAKFALAVV
-56 ASAALAVSLLAP
+56 ASSALAVSLLAP

-73 RSTIVIHDTNS
+73 RSTIVLHDTNS

-110 FLYIDNKKNVIR
+110 FLYINDKKNVVR
-122 NTTFGNFKIVKNSA
+122 NTKFGEFKIVKNKA
-136 TDFRIAYT
+136 DDFRVEYKI
-144 VNPGL
+144 NKGL

-154 TPINGVDLLMS
+154 TPINGVDLLLS
-165 HVLSSNKYSIEAG
+165 HVLSSNKYSIAAG

-183 SDNVPAFNSNGY
+183 SDNVPSFNSNGY
-195 GGTYNDNIVGL
+195 GGTYNDNIVGE
-206 PVLSADKMTVTLQFK
+206 PVLSADKMTLTLQFK

-232 GPSPVHTLVLMAE
+232 GPSAVHSMVLIAD
-245 GKKGLQ
+245 GVKGLQ
-251 SVKDNEAARD
+251 PVAVNEKARD
-261 RFYAAY
+261 KFFDAY
-267 TTKNTAVLKSMGKV
+267 KTKNTAVLKAMGKV
-281 WSEAY
+281 YSEAY
-286 NITQVDANTNDLLFV
+286 NITEVNATTNPLLFV
-301 GNGGFTVTSAV
+301 GNGGFTVESAV
-312 TKSSVTLKVNPKY
+312 TKSSVTLKLNPKY
-325 NSGPKLSGTI
+325 NSGPALSGTV
-335 DTVVFKF
+335 DTVIFKF
-342 ISDGTAAA
+342 IADGTAAA

-389 EHWDTR
+389 EHWDLR
-395 VNAAPGQPDYN
+395 VGNAPGQDEYT
-406 GLFKGHGG
+406 GIFKGHGG

-420 KAFLLAI
+420 RAFLLSV
-427 PRQEI
+427 PREEI
-432 NEKLIVPINPNAPMY
+432 NEKLIRPINPSATI

-466 NGSSFYVGTQ
+466 NGSFYYNGPQ
-476 DALNAKALRLV
+476 DQLNAKAYRLV
-487 RKYYPTAS
+487 KKHYPS
-495 ASNPVKVNV
+495 ASPSNPLKVNV

-513 AAEFALAKANALKA
+513 AAEFALAKANAIKV

-541 KIQLSTYDAQF
+541 KIQLSKYDVQF

-562 AGSNANFQLG
+562 AGSNANFKLG

-579 INLPQLDAILNK
+579 VNLPALDKILEK
-591 LQLPLDN
+591 LQVPMDN
-598 RAYISTIIAAERI
+598 KTYITTIIQAERI

-625 AVTAVNKDLKGI
+625 AVTAVNKLLKGI

>member
-1 MQTVHLLLICR
+1 
-12 SLRQTSSTKSAYG
+12 
-25 AGRLST
+25 
-31 DAFLTPSRRIY
+31 

-56 ASAALAVSLLAP
+56 ASAALAVSLLTP

-96 LTINSKVGNLSGIG
+96 LTINGKVGNLTGIG
-110 FLYIDNKKNVIR
+110 FYYINDQKNVVR
-122 NTTFGNFKIVKNSA
+122 NTTFGNFKIVKNNA

-144 VNPGL
+144 VNKGL

-154 TPINGVDLLMS
+154 TPITGEDLLLT
-165 HVLSSNKYSIEAG
+165 HVLSSNTYSKAAG

-195 GGTYNDNIVGL
+195 GGTYNDNVVGE
-206 PVLSADKMTVTLQFK
+206 PTLSDDKMTLTLRFK

-232 GPSPVHTLVLMAE
+232 GPAPVHTLVLMAE

-251 SVKDNEAARD
+251 SVSENEAARG
-261 RFYAAY
+261 RFVAAY
-267 TTKNTAVLKSMGKV
+267 KSKNTAVLKAMGKV

-286 NITQVDANTNDLLFV
+286 NITDVNASTNNLLFV
-301 GNGGFTVTSAV
+301 GNGGFTVDSAV
-312 TKSSVTLKVNPKY
+312 NKSSVTLKVNPKY

-335 DTVVFKF
+335 DTVIFKF
-342 ISDGTAAA
+342 IADGTAAA

-358 DIYSGQPT
+358 DVYSGQPT

-373 KKLTNV
+373 KKLSNV

-395 VNAAPGQPDYN
+395 VGNAPGQPDYN
-406 GLFKGHGG
+406 GIFKGHGG

-420 KAFLLAI
+420 KAFLLSI
-427 PRQEI
+427 PRDEI
-432 NEKLIVPINPNAPMY
+432 NDKLIRPINPSGPI

-455 GFDGYERLVAN
+455 GFEGYDRLVAN
-466 NGSSFYVGTQ
+466 NGSSYYVGTQ
-476 DALNAKALRLV
+476 DALNAKAARLLT
-487 RKYYPTAS
+487 KHYPKAS

-513 AAEFALAKANALKA
+513 AAQFALAKANALKV

-552 FAYCPSAVTQ
+552 FAYCPSAVLQ

-579 INLPQLDAILNK
+579 INLPKLDAILNK
-591 LQLPLDN
+591 LQLPMDN
-598 RAYISTIIAAERI
+598 RTFISTIIQAERI

-625 AVTAVNKDLKGI
+625 AVTAVNKALKGI

>member
-1 MQTVHLLLICR
+1 MGQVDSPQTL
-12 SLRQTSSTKSAYG
+12 
-25 AGRLST
+25 
-31 DAFLTPSRRIY
+31 FLNPQGGT

-56 ASAALAVSLLAP
+56 ASAALAVSLLTP

-84 LTSFNSGTPDTN
+84 LTSFNSGQPDTN
-96 LTINSKVGNLSGIG
+96 LTINGKVGNLTGIG
-110 FLYIDNKKNVIR
+110 FYYINDQKNVVR
-122 NTTFGNFKIVKNSA
+122 NTTFGNFKIVKNSS

-144 VNPGL
+144 VNKGL

-154 TPINGVDLLMS
+154 TPINGEDLLMT
-165 HVLSSNKYSIEAG
+165 HVLSSNTYSKAAG

-183 SDNVPAFNSNGY
+183 GDATPAFDSNGY
-195 GGTYNDNIVGL
+195 GGTYNDNVVGE
-206 PVLSADKMTVTLQFK
+206 PTLSADKMTLTLQFK

-232 GPSPVHTLVLMAE
+232 GPSPVHTLVLLAE

-251 SVKDNEAARD
+251 SVSENEAARG
-261 RFYAAY
+261 RFVAAY
-267 TTKNTAVLKSMGKV
+267 KSKNTAVLKAMGKV
-281 WSEAY
+281 WSDAY
-286 NITQVDANTNDLLFV
+286 DITEVNSSTNPLLWV
-301 GNGGFTVTSAV
+301 GNGGFTVDSAV

-335 DTVVFKF
+335 DTVIFKF
-342 ISDGTAAA
+342 IADGTAAA

-373 KKLTNV
+373 KKVTSV

-395 VNAAPGQPDYN
+395 VGNAPGQPEYN
-406 GLFKGHGG
+406 GIFKGHGG

-420 KAFLLAI
+420 KAFLLSV
-427 PRQEI
+427 PREEI
-432 NEKLIVPINPNAPMY
+432 NEKLIKPINPNAPI

-455 GFDGYERLVAN
+455 GFEGYDRLVAN
-466 NGSSFYVGTQ
+466 NGSGFYVGSQ
-476 DALNAKALRLV
+476 DALNAKAARLL
-487 RKYYPTAS
+487 KKHYPSAS
-495 ASNPVKVNV
+495 PSNPVKVNV
-504 LVPGNNPRR
+504 LVPGNNARR
-513 AAEFALAKANALKA
+513 AAEFALAKANALKV

-562 AGSNANFQLG
+562 AGSNANFQVG

-579 INLPQLDAILNK
+579 INLPQLDTILNK
-591 LQLPLDN
+591 LQLPMDN
-598 RAYISTIIAAERI
+598 RTFISTIIQAERI
-611 IHAEGLTSGVFLHP
+611 INAEGLTSGVFLHP
-625 AVTAVNKDLKGI
+625 AVTAVNKNLKGI

>member
-1 MQTVHLLLICR
+1 
-12 SLRQTSSTKSAYG
+12 
-25 AGRLST
+25 
-31 DAFLTPSRRIY
+31 
-42 MKFTRSAKFALAAA
+42 MKLTRSAKVALAAV
-56 ASAALAVSLLAP
+56 ASAALAVSLLSP
-68 AQAAT
+68 AQANT

-84 LTSFNSGTPDTN
+84 LTSFNSGQPDTN
-96 LTINSKVGNLSGIG
+96 LTINGKVGNLTGIG
-110 FLYIDNKKNVIR
+110 FYYINDKKNVVR
-122 NTTFGNFKIVKNSA
+122 NTTFGDFKIVKNQA
-136 TDFRIAYT
+136 TDFRIEYKI
-144 VNPGL
+144 NKGL

-154 TPINGVDLLMS
+154 TPINGVDLLLT
-165 HVLSSNKYSIEAG
+165 HVLSSNTYSKAAG

-183 SDNVPAFNSNGY
+183 GDATPAFDSNGY
-195 GGTYNDNIVGL
+195 GGTYNDNIVGE
-206 PVLSADKMTVTLQFK
+206 PTLSADKMTLTLRFK
-221 QKIANWDLYGP
+221 QRIANWDLYGP
-232 GPSPVHTLVLMAE
+232 GPAPVHTLVLLAE

-261 RFYAAY
+261 RFFAAY
-267 TTKNTAVLKSMGKV
+267 NTKNTAVLKSIGKV

-286 NITQVDANTNDLLFV
+286 DITQVDATTNPLLWV
-301 GNGGFTVTSAV
+301 GNGGFTVNSAV
-312 TKSSVTLKVNPKY
+312 TKSSVTLKLNPKY

-335 DTVVFKF
+335 DTVTFKF
-342 ISDGTAAA
+342 IADGTAAA

-358 DIYSGQPT
+358 DVYSGQPT

-373 KKLTNV
+373 RKLTNV

-406 GLFKGHGG
+406 GIFKGHGG

-420 KAFLLAI
+420 RAFLLAI
-427 PRQEI
+427 PREEI
-432 NEKLIVPINPNAPMY
+432 NEKLIKPINPNAPI

-466 NGSSFYVGTQ
+466 NGSSYYTGTQ
-476 DALNAKALRLV
+476 DSLNKRALALV
-487 RKYYPTAS
+487 KKYFPTAGP
-495 ASNPVKVNV
+495 SNPVKVNV

-513 AAEFALAKANALKA
+513 AAQFALAKANALKA

-541 KIQLSTYDAQF
+541 RIQLSQYDAQF

-579 INLPQLDAILNK
+579 INLPNLDAILNK
-591 LQLPLDN
+591 LQLPMDN
-598 RAYISTIIAAERI
+598 RTYISTIIQAERI
-611 IHAEGLTSGVFLHP
+611 IHKEGLTSGVFLHP
-625 AVTAVNKDLKGI
+625 AVTAVNKNLKGI